1 MPQFAHA
8 IVVYIEA
15 DDYEGSLKIAEDI
28 AEGLGI
34 EGENCH
40 VPHYEHDN
48 ENQRMVYL
56 HGYEPLPPLE
66 DES

>member
-8 IVVYIEA
+8 VVVYIEA

-28 AEGLGI
+28 AEGLCI
-34 EGENCH
+34 DGEEAT
-40 VPHYEHDN
+40 VPHYDHDN

-56 HGYEPLPPLE
+56 HDYNPLPPLE
-66 DES
+66 DE